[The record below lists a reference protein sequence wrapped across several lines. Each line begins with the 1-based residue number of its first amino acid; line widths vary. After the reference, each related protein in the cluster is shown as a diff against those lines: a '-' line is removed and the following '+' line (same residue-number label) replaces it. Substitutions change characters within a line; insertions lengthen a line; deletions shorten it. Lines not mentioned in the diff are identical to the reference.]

1 LDPLLKKL
9 GWNAYFGEG
18 FREHAAGHEP
28 GRVSGVNKN
37 GCTVIT
43 KDGEVRARVPG
54 KLHHDGHVPAVG
66 DWVAL
71 ARDDSG
77 TYTIRAI
84 LPRKSK
90 LSRKDAGRVTGEQ
103 VMVTNV
109 DAAFI
114 MTSLNKDLNL
124 RRLERYLAVV
134 RQSGADPVIVLN
146 KSDICA
152 GVNAKI
158 EDVKAIAPDV
168 PVFAISAAGK
178 TGLQQL
184 SPYLLEGR
192 TVALLG
198 SSGVG
203 KSTLINAL
211 EGVERQKVGDIRE
224 DDSRGRHTTTTRDLI
239 LLESGGVIVDN
250 PGMRELQLWGAGEG
264 VQSTF
269 QEIERLAAQ
278 CKFSDC
284 RHETEPGCAVKMAIA
299 DGTLPEVRLESYRK
313 LRREMLALE
322 RKNNPELM
330 AAEKK
335 KWKEIGKMA
344 KQVRMRKE
352 RGD

>member
-250 PGMRELQLWGAGEG
+250 PGMRELQLWDAGEG